1 MSGPPAWLR
10 GLFAVLPTP
19 MLADGQVDLDSLD
32 RVVDYYLECGASGL
46 VPASIAG
53 EGDRLDEGERRLVC
67 QRVVQRARARGR
79 VAPVVAALLE
89 TDTEAALAQARAA
102 AAWGVDGL
110 LVKPPFGPAQAME
123 HHFSAIGSAFRLPI
137 ILMDYPQEGPRLPP
151 ALIARLVAA
160 APELC
165 GIKLEDEP
173 TAAKM
178 GCLRVEL
185 GARIRLFGGLSGAH
199 CLEELE
205 QGADGFFTGCARPD
219 LLVRA
224 TASFRAGDRRAAV
237 DACEALRRVVLRERE
252 DPGGWIGR
260 RKAMLCELGV
270 LRHATVRPKPAA

>member
-1 MSGPPAWLR
+1 MSGPPAWLQ

-19 MLADGQVDLDSLD
+19 MLADGRLDLDSLD

-53 EGDRLDEGERRLVC
+53 EGDRLEEGERQLVC
-67 QRVVQRARARGR
+67 QRVVERSRARGR
-79 VAPVVAALLE
+79 VAPVVAAVLE

-123 HHFSAIGSAFRLPI
+123 DHFSEIGRALRLPI
-137 ILMDYPQEGPRLPP
+137 ILMDYPQEGPKLPP
-151 ALIARLVAA
+151 PLIARLVDA

-178 GCLRVEL
+178 ACLRVGL
-185 GARIRLFGGLSGAH
+185 GARIRIFGGLSGAH

-224 TASFRAGDRRAAV
+224 MASFRAGDRRAAA
-237 DACEALRRVVLRERE
+237 DACEALRHVVRRERA
-252 DPGGWIGR
+252 DPGGWIAR

>member
-1 MSGPPAWLR
+1 
-10 GLFAVLPTP
+10 
-19 MLADGQVDLDSLD
+19 MLADGRLDLDSLD

-53 EGDRLDEGERRLVC
+53 EGDRLEEGERQLVG
-67 QRVVQRARARGR
+67 QRVVERSRACGRG
-79 VAPVVAALLE
+79 APVVAAVLE

-110 LVKPPFGPAQAME
+110 LVKPPFGPARAME
-123 HHFSAIGSAFRLPI
+123 DHFSAIGSTLRLPI
-137 ILMDYPQEGPRLPP
+137 ILMDYPQEGPKLPP
-151 ALIARLVAA
+151 PLIARLIDA

-178 GCLRVEL
+178 ACLRVRL
-185 GARIRLFGGLSGAH
+185 GARLRIFGGLSGAH

-205 QGADGFFTGCARPD
+205 QGADGFFTGCARPE
-219 LLVRA
+219 LLVSA
-224 TASFRAGDRRAAV
+224 MAGFRAGNRRAAAH
-237 DACEALRRVVLRERE
+237 ACEALRHVVRRERA
-252 DPGGWIGR
+252 DPGGWIAQ

-270 LRHATVRPKPAA
+270 LRHATVRPRPAA